1 MSCAGDRRGYSDQC
15 HALRIDAYFD
25 RRHAMG
31 IKLMGLFSAVMHWGW
46 MELISLVSCTVWAQ
60 TGFIVIA
67 VRYSHCHA
75 QSEHRTILT
84 NVMDAFGMNTAVL
97 TTYWV

>member
-1 MSCAGDRRGYSDQC
+1 
-15 HALRIDAYFD
+15 
-25 RRHAMG
+25 MG

-60 TGFIVIA
+60 TGLLLLLYDIA
-67 VRYSHCHA
+67 TVMHSLLLLYDIATVMHSLNT
-75 QSEHRTILT
+75 ETILT
-84 NVMDAFGMNTAVL
+84 NVMDAFGMNKAVL

>member
-60 TGFIVIA
+60 TGLLLLLYDIA
-67 VRYSHCHA
+67 
-75 QSEHRTILT
+75 T
-84 NVMDAFGMNTAVL
+84 VMHSLNTEL
-97 TTYWV
+97 F